1 MSNDETVL
9 TTQEELDELEASA
22 ECEELDERGS
32 QALGRGGARLE
43 ERGSED
49 SSVSLSAPR
58 LSLVPKPSSVP
69 NIAGGGNALLDAL
82 HAEEQKQRKNAWVL
96 TFRGHAVKPLE
107 MRESDI
113 DLYDIAHSL
122 SMQCRWNGHTRSFY
136 SVAQHCILVSKLADA
151 RDALW
156 GLLHDAA
163 EAYLH
168 DMASP
173 IKRILPAYVEAEGRC
188 QEAILRKFRLPPN
201 MPRSVHR
208 ADMIARVTEAR
219 DLMPRMP
226 GATPS
231 MPDGVK
237 PLVATLEAG
246 LRPAAAERAFLTRY
260 REILVEGRYAKYGW
274 YKETVSRVAVPTVA
288 ADVALLADDN
298 GTDDEQTDPGVT
310 VAPTEC
316 EELDN
321 D

>member
-1 MSNDETVL
+1 MTTDETVL
-9 TTQEELDELEASA
+9 TTQEELDELEASGA
-22 ECEELDERGS
+22 EGEAGEL
-32 QALGRGGARLE
+32 
-43 ERGSED
+43 GSED
-49 SSVSLSAPR
+49 SGVALSAPR

-69 NIAGGGNALLDAL
+69 NIAGGRNALLDTL
-82 HAEEQKQRKNAWVL
+82 HAEEQKQRKNAWIL

-107 MRESDI
+107 MREADI
-113 DLYDIAHSL
+113 DLYDVAHSL

-136 SVAQHCILVSKLADA
+136 SVAQHCILVSRLADA

-168 DMASP
+168 DMVSP
-173 IKRILPAYVEAEGRC
+173 IKRLLPAYVEAETRC

-208 ADMIARVTEAR
+208 GDMIALVPEAR

-231 MPDGVK
+231 MPEGVK
-237 PLVATLEAG
+237 PMAATLEPG
-246 LRPAAAERAFLTRY
+246 LSPAAAERAFLTRY

-274 YKETVSRVAVPTVA
+274 YKETVSKVVVPAVAVA
-288 ADVALLADDN
+288 ADVAPLADDN

-310 VAPTEC
+310 VAPTEY